1 MDKLTSMKVFATV
14 ARLGSFSA
22 AAEELG
28 ISRAMA
34 SKYLNHLESELGI
47 RLLNRTTRQLSLTE
61 IGSVYRERINII
73 LAELEDT
80 EMAVTRLQTEAR
92 GVLKIISPPS
102 FGSFHLARSFTEYKE
117 RFPDVEIELLLTDR
131 TPDLFEEGVDLAIC
145 LGELDD
151 SNLIARKLAS
161 ARNVV
166 CGAPEYLATWG
177 IPETPGDLKEHNCL
191 TLSHRTALSEWKFM
205 INNEKIVLHPSGN
218 FRANTADPLR
228 IAAIKGCGLV
238 QLPSY
243 IVGLDILSGRL
254 QPVLE
259 EYEPEELP
267 IFVVYIHR
275 RHLST
280 KVRTFV
286 DFICEKFQPEPYW
299 DEWITKNNDSIDSK
313 N

>member
-1 MDKLTSMKVFATV
+1 MDKLTGMKVFAFV

-34 SKYLNHLESELGI
+34 SKYMNFLESELGI

-61 IGSVYRERINII
+61 VGSVYRERINNI
-73 LAELEDT
+73 LAEIEDT
-80 EMAVTRLQTEAR
+80 ELAVTHLQTEAR
-92 GVLKIISPPS
+92 GTLKIISPPS
-102 FGSFHLARSFTEYKE
+102 FGSFHLARSFSEYKE
-117 RFPDVEIELLLTDR
+117 RYPDVEIELILTDR
-131 TPDLFEEGVDLAIC
+131 TPDLFEEGVDLAIY

-151 SNLIARKLAS
+151 SSLIARKLAA
-161 ARNVV
+161 ARIVV
-166 CGAPEYLATWG
+166 CGAPEYLATNG
-177 IPETPGDLKEHNCL
+177 IPETPADLEQHNCL
-191 TLSHRTALSEWKFM
+191 TLSHRTALSEWKFL
-205 INNEKIVLHPSGN
+205 INSEKTIMHPSGN
-218 FRANTADPLR
+218 LRANTADPLR

-259 EYEPEELP
+259 QYEPEELP
-267 IFVVYIHR
+267 IYVVYIHR

-286 DFICEKFQPEPYW
+286 DFICEQFQPEPYW
-299 DEWITKNNDSIDSK
+299 DEWIRKNKAIVNSK

>member
-1 MDKLTSMKVFATV
+1 MDKLTSMKVFAAV

-28 ISRAMA
+28 MSRAMA
-34 SKYLNHLESELGI
+34 SKHLNYLESELGI

-61 IGSVYRERINII
+61 VGSAYQERVNNI
-73 LAELEDT
+73 LAEIEDT
-80 EMAVTRLQTEAR
+80 ELAVTQLQTEPR
-92 GVLKIISPPS
+92 GTLKIITPPS
-102 FGSFHLARSFTEYKE
+102 FGSFHLARALNGYKE
-117 RFPDVEIELLLTDR
+117 RYPEIDVEMILTDR
-131 TPDLFEEGVDLAIC
+131 KPDLFEEGVDLAIY

-151 SNLIARKLAS
+151 STLIARKLAS
-161 ARNVV
+161 TRIVV
-166 CGAPEYLATWG
+166 CGSPEYLAANG
-177 IPETPGDLKEHNCL
+177 IPQSPADLEQHNCL
-191 TLSHRTALSEWKFM
+191 TMSQRAMHSAWKFR
-205 INNEKIVLHPSGN
+205 IDGKPVDLHPAGN

-228 IAAIKGCGLV
+228 IAATTGCGLV

-259 EYEPEELP
+259 KYEPEELP
-267 IFVVYIHR
+267 IYAVYIHR

-286 DFICEKFQPEPYW
+286 DFICEKFQPHPYW
-299 DEWITKNNDSIDSK
+299 DDWIIKNGAISDSK